1 MAITTPTINRIIR
14 MTEFDLLRT
23 SITKYNMYM
32 CIDSQKLYYDQSDSQ
47 RVQYHYAGVKTVNDL
62 MHNITPAMNT
72 TYYCWEDNS
81 LWLWMNKWISIYSD
95 TTYPSGYVYDND
107 NYLVPTD
114 EPSVPIDQN
123 GLLKDGS
130 VVIRDRQRIIK
141 GKIYID
147 DGMDNLVISSY
158 LGGGVRILPNGKVS
172 TDGEL
177 YIDDEGK
184 SLIRAEWNILNHEA
198 YVDYTEHP
206 ELDNNPYKNDTHR
219 YLVYHQGNIDEEALK
234 VLTPQ
239 DIYEK
244 LQDPSLPSPL
254 ELNVSQLSGMTAADF
269 ALKNHTHTSTQIT
282 DFAVASQAQAEI
294 QIRND
299 LTKANGEGITISY
312 DDSAQQYKFSANSF
326 KLTLTGGVTG
336 SGTISHLANTSI
348 ALTVDPLKHI
358 HQNYIDRMDE
368 MQQEIDDLQSI
379 DHNNYYTKSET
390 DKLIQAITPTD
401 TPVAGF
407 PIKVNSEGKL
417 PVTATSAD
425 KLASSVIFNLLGDI
439 TGTATTDFSSSP
451 INITTSADSIISST
465 PTAGKALKLDANGEL
480 PTNAKTA
487 SALNHQITMNL
498 TGGAV
503 GTATLD
509 TSSDTFTMNTTL
521 SIPKDILTEV
531 DIGTLIP
538 GLDDNGKIP
547 LEQLPPLPESLEP
560 KGMWNPADGAPSDN
574 PEEGQFWIANA
585 EGTFGDDYYY
595 IGDWCL
601 YLNGKWNYVGQS
613 THVVSVNNKTGQVV
627 LTYTDVNAVSDE
639 LIDYS
644 VGSTIPANKIV
655 ITSSEGRIT
664 GATVDK
670 LTNKFELISNNQGD
684 VIFSDD
690 SINKETDGSTDL
702 NVNMVVT
709 QSGLQKIKDQTG
721 YIIQDNGAEL
731 PHRKILNFEG
741 SVSTQDNGEDTISVI
756 VGENKNTI
764 ILYWNG
770 QDNDSDIIDL
780 LNNYYDKRGT
790 KKIVIFWTTSLK
802 GKLYSQNIIID
813 ASAPD
818 AVDGSSY
825 ELYGSSEFGNYAFLN
840 GTNQYYYRISFEGQK
855 VKLSYGLKDGQP
867 AISGISSE
875 NYLTYMPSYLSTD
888 GKNDGDKIFVP
899 TKPNHPVNKQYM
911 DNILSHLGVKWYNVN
926 VNISGSTVTLNVPD
940 TVEEDYTDTTLYFK
954 LGQPI
959 KGTADDQETFTIDN
973 IVINGEALTFNSNQY
988 FAKGTSEIFGAG
1000 TILEIYLGSNSDCY
1014 LVGIPYKEVNVGRYV
1029 STIGNGVDTS
1039 FDVVHNL
1046 NSVDIITEYRD
1057 TNGNKVYLDDKIKD
1071 ENTIT
1076 VSAVNAIPK
1085 NGIKVSILRI

>member
-23 SITKYNMYM
+23 AIKKYNMYM

-47 RVQYHYAGVKTVNDL
+47 RVQYYYVGVKTVNDL
-62 MHNITPAMNT
+62 MYNITPAMNT

-95 TTYPSGYVYDND
+95 TTYPSGYVYDD
-107 NYLVPTD
+107 SNYISPTD

-130 VVIRDRQRIIK
+130 VVVRDRQRIIK

-206 ELDNNPYKNDTHR
+206 ELDDNPYKNDTHR

-234 VLTPQ
+234 VLTPE
-239 DIYEK
+239 DIYKK
-244 LQDPSLPSPL
+244 LQDSSLPSPL

-269 ALKNHTHTSTQIT
+269 ALKNHTHTANQIT
-282 DFAVASQAQAEI
+282 DFATAAQAQAAI
-294 QIRND
+294 QIRSD

-312 DDSAQQYKFSANSF
+312 DNSAQQYKFSADSF
-326 KLTLTGGVTG
+326 RLTLTGGVTG

-379 DHNNYYTKSET
+379 DHNNYYTKTET
-390 DKLIQAITPTD
+390 NALIEAITPTD

-407 PIKVNSEGKL
+407 PLKVNSQGKL

-425 KLASSVIFNLLGDI
+425 KLASNVTFNLTGDI
-439 TGTATTDFSSSP
+439 SGTATTNFSSSP
-451 INITTSADSIISST
+451 ITISTSADSIISST
-465 PTAGKALKLDANGEL
+465 PTAGKALKLDANGNL

-498 TGGAV
+498 TGGAI

-509 TSSDTFTMNTTL
+509 TSSSTFTMNTTL
-521 SIPKDILTEV
+521 DVPKDILTES
-531 DIGTLIP
+531 DIGTVIP
-538 GLDDNGKIP
+538 GLDENGKVP

-560 KGMWNPADGAPSDN
+560 KGMWNPSSGAPSKN

-655 ITSSEGRIT
+655 RTSANGRIT

-670 LTNKFELISNNQGD
+670 LTNKFDLISNSQGD

-690 SINKETDGSTDL
+690 SINTTTDGSADL
-702 NVNMVVT
+702 NVNMT
-709 QSGLQKIKDQTG
+709 LTSTGLSKIKEQTG
-721 YIIQDNGAEL
+721 YIIANNGAEL
-731 PHRKILNFEG
+731 PHRKTLNFEG
-741 SVSTQDNGEDTISVI
+741 SVTIEDNGTDTISVL

-764 ILYWNG
+764 LLYWNG
-770 QDNDSDIIDL
+770 TANDSDILSL
-780 LNNYYDKRGT
+780 LNDYYANRGT
-790 KKIVIFWTTSLK
+790 KKIIIFWTSTLVNK
-802 GKLYSQNIIID
+802 VHAQNIVID
-813 ASAPD
+813 ATAPD
-818 AVDGSSY
+818 AADGSSY
-825 ELYGSSEFGNYAFLN
+825 SIYGSSEFLGNNFYSGSGN
-840 GTNQYYYRISFEGQK
+840 NYYRDYVGGQK
-855 VKLSYGLKDGQP
+855 VTLTYGMLDSQP
-867 AISGISSE
+867 AITGIKTE
-875 NYLTYMPSYLSTD
+875 NYTTYMPGYLSTNGSSD
-888 GKNDGDKIFVP
+888 GSNIFTP

-926 VNISGSTVTLNVPD
+926 VNISGSIVTLNVPD
-940 TVEEDYTDTTLYFK
+940 KVSEDYTDTTLYFK
-954 LGQPI
+954 LGQAI
-959 KGTADDQETFTIDN
+959 KGTSTSQKTFTIDS
-973 IVINGEALTFNSNQY
+973 ITINGTKLNFNDNQY
-988 FAKGTSEIFGAG
+988 FAKGTAEVFGAG
-1000 TILEIYLGSNSDCY
+1000 TILEIYLGSNSDSY
-1014 LVGIPYKEVNVGRYV
+1014 LVGIPYKEVDVGRYV
-1029 STIGNGVDTS
+1029 TTIGNGVATS
-1039 FDVVHNL
+1039 IDVKHNL
-1046 NSVDIITEYRD
+1046 NSTDLITEYRD
-1057 TNGNKVYLDDKIKD
+1057 TSGNKVYLDDKIKD
-1071 ENTIT
+1071 ANTIT